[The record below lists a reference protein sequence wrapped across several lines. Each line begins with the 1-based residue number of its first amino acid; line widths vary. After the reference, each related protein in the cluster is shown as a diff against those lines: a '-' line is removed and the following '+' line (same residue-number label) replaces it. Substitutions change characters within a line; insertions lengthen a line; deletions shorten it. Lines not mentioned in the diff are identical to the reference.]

1 MVSRACP
8 SCSVISETEKDF
20 CPECGTSYDRSL
32 TVSTASPVAT
42 KTKSNSVK
50 TLSVI
55 GLALYVLS
63 WLVPYIF
70 NSYIS
75 LGDMFQGILGIQ
87 ALKNLPDSLKF
98 YYMGSLFQVIT
109 GYVLVALVIATSK
122 KSS

>member
-32 TVSTASPVAT
+32 AVTATSPVVT
-42 KTKSNSVK
+42 KTKSNSAK
-50 TLSVI
+50 TLSII
-55 GLALYVLS
+55 GLAFYVLA
-63 WLVPYIF
+63 WLIPCIL

-75 LGDMFQGILGIQ
+75 WGDMFQGMLGIH
-87 ALKNLPDSLKF
+87 ALKNLPDSFDWFSPGNIFLP
-98 YYMGSLFQVIT
+98 LA
-109 GYVLVALVIATSK
+109 GYVFVTLVIITAR

>member
-32 TVSTASPVAT
+32 TVSAASPVAK
-42 KTKSNSVK
+42 KTKSNSAK

-55 GLALYVLS
+55 GLAFYVLGY
-63 WLVPYIF
+63 LIPCIF

-75 LGDMFQGILGIQ
+75 WGDMFQGLLGIE
-87 ALKNLPDSLKF
+87 ALKNLPDSLDWYGF
-98 YYMGSLFQVIT
+98 NLFSAIS